1 MQYCLASPR
10 TITAL
15 LPAILALLIPNT
27 TANHTIAY
35 NNLVKLKTVLN
46 VVDT

>member
-1 MQYCLASPR
+1 MQYCLASPH

-15 LPAILALLIPNT
+15 LPALLALLIPNG

-35 NNLVKLKTVLN
+35 TNLVKMKTVLN
-46 VVDT
+46 VVET